1 MSVHSD
7 RLAPGTTAGLSHRR
21 ILPFALGGLLL
32 WTAFMLAS
40 QVLWHQVFGFSA
52 GAAWALAVGLSVKIG
67 VLTLVM
73 LAAILADKR
82 ERQSHAREGVNG
94 VGGYSGAR

>member
-7 RLAPGTTAGLSHRR
+7 RLPPETTAGLSHRR
-21 ILPFALGGLLL
+21 ILLFALGGVLL
-32 WTAFMLAS
+32 WTALVLAS

-52 GAAWALAVGLSVKIG
+52 GASWALAVGLSIKIG
-67 VLTLVM
+67 VLALVM

-82 ERQSHAREGVNG
+82 ER
-94 VGGYSGAR
+94 

>member
-7 RLAPGTTAGLSHRR
+7 RLPADTTKGLSHRR
-21 ILPFALGGLLL
+21 LLFALGGVLL

-52 GAAWALAVGLSVKIG
+52 GASWALAVGLSVKIG
-67 VLTLVM
+67 LLILLM
-73 LAAILADKR
+73 LAAILVEKR
-82 ERQSHAREGVNG
+82 ER
-94 VGGYSGAR
+94 